1 MGNSDRR
8 WREGVLGKSVDEGL
22 EGGTEE
28 HGEKVVMRSAEPEP
42 ETGQGWG
49 LGELVRVVGRQWG
62 GRFST

>member
-1 MGNSDRR
+1 M
-8 WREGVLGKSVDEGL
+8 DEGL